1 MTEEEHQENLRY
13 QIVDLYNEAKTIKQT
28 VQNCA
33 RKFGGLGWDEDAAE
47 AKAEKALAEL
57 ETPDTHVLEDHRN
70 ALREV
75 LARAADVL
83 SQYQVQT
90 DQMPGRG
97 GMSGIFVRSGINR
110 ANMTLERTTDEINI
124 EEAS

>member
-13 QIVDLYNEAKTIKQT
+13 KIVDLYNEVKSIKQT

-33 RKFGGLGWDEDAAE
+33 RRFGQLGWDENAAD
-47 AKAEKALAEL
+47 AKAEEALAEL
-57 ETPDTHVLEDHRN
+57 ETADTGALEDHRN

-75 LARAADVL
+75 LTSAADVL

-97 GMSGIFVRSGINR
+97 GISGIVVRSGINR
-110 ANMTLERTTDEINI
+110 ANITLERTTE
-124 EEAS
+124 